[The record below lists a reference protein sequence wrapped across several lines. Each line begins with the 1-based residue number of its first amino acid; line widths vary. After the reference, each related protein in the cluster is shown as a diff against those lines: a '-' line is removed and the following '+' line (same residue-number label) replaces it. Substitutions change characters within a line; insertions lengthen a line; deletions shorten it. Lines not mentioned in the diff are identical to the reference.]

1 MNSFLSMLLCLLLT
15 GFNLSACRAAMAERE
30 AMAAPVADEAVK
42 GMLGGSFIQAWLAVA
57 LTEEQWD
64 TEFAKMRAL
73 GMEYLIVE
81 TSLGEKPLYDT
92 DPAAEDDM
100 LSVVLRTAGKYG
112 IKVIAGLTNG
122 AGVYYD
128 TSGAY
133 INRLTPW
140 VDPFAEFHEKDL
152 ADATKIMNEILG
164 KYGTAYG
171 DTLYGWYFAHEFF
184 NNSLYSPA
192 AWRSIGRHLNGYI
205 QAIENSS
212 APQMPLVFSPFYQI
226 GLPYIRPDG
235 YVCGLKLLFAEA
247 KLRPFDVFM
256 PQDGFGTVTG
266 GPLPEELVVPSVLAP
281 WVEALGKAAKAAGV
295 TFWINNEAFH
305 GPDIATRPPAQVAM
319 QVLRTDQY
327 AKTHFIFSWNHY
339 YSATYYTEKAEL
351 EREFWE
357 IFGPTSSV

>member
-1 MNSFLSMLLCLLLT
+1 MNTFLSVLLCLLLT
-15 GFNLSACRAAMAERE
+15 GFNLNAYRAVMADRE

-42 GMLGGSFIQAWLAVA
+42 GMLGGSFMQAWLAVA

-81 TSLGEKPLYDT
+81 TFLGEKPLYST
-92 DPAAEDDM
+92 DPAVEDDM
-100 LSVVLRTAGKYG
+100 LSVVLRAAGEHGMK
-112 IKVIAGLTNG
+112 IIAGLTNG

-128 TSGAY
+128 TTGAY

-140 VDPFAEFHEKDL
+140 ADPFEAFHEKDL
-152 ADATKIMNEILG
+152 ADATKIMGDILG
-164 KYGTAYG
+164 KYGGKYG

-184 NNSLYSPA
+184 NNALYSSA
-192 AWRSIGRHLNGYI
+192 AWRSIGRHLGGYVR
-205 QAIENSS
+205 AIESSS
-212 APQMPLVFSPFYQI
+212 APEMPLVFSPFYQI
-226 GLPYIRPDG
+226 GLPYIRPNG
-235 YVCGLKLLFAEA
+235 YVRGLKLLFDEA

-281 WVEALGKAAKAAGV
+281 WVEALGKAAAQANV

-319 QVLRTDQY
+319 QALRTDQY

-339 YSATYYTEKAEL
+339 YSATYYAKNAAL
-351 EREFWE
+351 EQEFEE
-357 IFGPTSSV
+357 IFAPER